1 MEYTVKMIGGK
12 AVYIVDEH
20 HQALMPWAIERRKTT
35 RPFVLL
41 TFDYHTDTRPAFLH
55 YAFSASGQDK
65 RNAAILR
72 REMSSAAAYGD
83 DDSLAET
90 VKKLSNDEHIDYAIE
105 AGIIKKVFV
114 FSFEGNT
121 TWSVQER
128 QYWEDESPQGVMK
141 RMKLPPPLPPY
152 TYEEPENGIFIINTG
167 GSVIKSANRI
177 LESGFLMDKFAAAA
191 TMAAGS
197 GINCLT
203 ECPFVLDIDL
213 DYFTTAKSIQ
223 PDDASFFYNLVK
235 KAQFI
240 TIAKEPDFVIRHRLE
255 NDLDSDYL
263 LDELLR
269 HIGQAM
275 S

>member
-20 HQALMPWAIERRKTT
+20 HQALIPWAIERRKTAQ
-35 RPFVLL
+35 PFVLL

-55 YAFSASGQDK
+55 YAFSASGQDE

-72 REMSSAAAYGD
+72 REMSCAAAYGD
-83 DDSLAET
+83 DDGLAEA

-105 AGIIKKVFV
+105 AGIIKNAFV
-114 FSFEGNT
+114 FSFEDNT
-121 TWSVQER
+121 SWSVQER
-128 QYWEDESPQGVMK
+128 QYWEDESPQGVTK
-141 RMKLPPPLPPY
+141 RMRLPPPLPPY
-152 TYEEPENGIFIINTG
+152 TYREPGNGIFIINTG
-167 GSVIKSANRI
+167 GSGIKSANRI
-177 LESGFLMDKFAAAA
+177 LESDFMLNKFAAAA
-191 TMAAGS
+191 PMAAVA
-197 GINCLT
+197 GISSLQ
-203 ECPFVLDIDL
+203 EHPFILDIDL
-213 DYFTTAKSIQ
+213 DYFTTGKSIQ
-223 PDDASFFYNLVK
+223 PDDASFFHTLVK
-235 KAQFI
+235 KAQFV

-255 NDLDSDYL
+255 NDLNSDYL

>member
-20 HQALMPWAIERRKTT
+20 HHALIPWAIERRKTAQ
-35 RPFVLL
+35 PLVLL

-55 YAFSASGQDK
+55 YAFSASGQDE

-72 REMSSAAAYGD
+72 CEMSCAAAYGD
-83 DDSLAET
+83 DDGLAEA

-105 AGIIKKVFV
+105 AGIIKNAFV

-121 TWSVQER
+121 SWSVQER
-128 QYWEDESPQGVMK
+128 QYWEDESPQGVTK
-141 RMKLPPPLPPY
+141 RMRLPPPLPPY
-152 TYEEPENGIFIINTG
+152 TYREPGNGIFIINTG
-167 GSVIKSANRI
+167 GSGIKSANRI
-177 LESGFLMDKFAAAA
+177 LESDFMLNKFAAAA
-191 TMAAGS
+191 PMAAVA
-197 GINCLT
+197 GISSLQ
-203 ECPFVLDIDL
+203 EHPFILDIDL
-213 DYFTTAKSIQ
+213 DYFTTGKSIQ
-223 PDDASFFYNLVK
+223 PDDASFFHTLVK
-235 KAQFI
+235 KAQFV

-255 NDLDSDYL
+255 NDLNSDYL